1 MYMVTQNRLSV
12 DTLSDQ
18 ISSGIAVRNPGDST
32 ASGSIAQL
40 KEMMERTEGH
50 KTRISAVKGFLEAQ
64 DNVLNTAEEL
74 LIRSSEIATQAAD
87 ESNSPETRAAL
98 AAEVYQIRDHLASLA
113 NTTYQGRYLFGGA
126 ADNTPPY
133 SATDGTRYVNPALGD
148 LDEQAGVHY
157 VFNTDPA
164 ARVTREVKVSDDVK
178 VTVNT
183 RADLVFGNGLEALER
198 LSRALAGYETN
209 SGGDGHPDLTGE
221 KYAFPEDK
229 DAQTKAIQGCI
240 DRLKNARQEDI
251 IPERV
256 DVAGRLRRVETG
268 ESLITLSQTSGQE
281 VLDRLQNTDIF
292 KAASDFSL
300 AQTALQSA
308 LTVNTRL
315 LGQSIL
321 DYI

>member
-1 MYMVTQNRLSV
+1 MYMVTQNRLTV
-12 DTLSDQ
+12 DKLSDQ

-32 ASGSIAQL
+32 TSGTIAQL
-40 KEMMERTEGH
+40 KDMMDRTEGH
-50 KTRISAVKGFLEAQ
+50 KTRIAAVKGTLEAQ

-74 LIRSSEIATQAAD
+74 LIRASEIATQAAD
-87 ESNSPETRAAL
+87 ESNSPETREAL

-113 NTTYQGRYLFGGA
+113 NTTYQGRYLYGGA
-126 ADNTPPY
+126 ADDTPPF
-133 SATDGTRYVNPALGD
+133 SATDGTRYVNPALGAT
-148 LDEQAGVHY
+148 DEQAGVHY
-157 VFNTDPA
+157 VFNPDPA
-164 ARVTREVKVSDDVK
+164 AIVTRDVKVSDDVS
-178 VTVNT
+178 VTVNS
-183 RADLVFGNGLEALER
+183 RGDEVFGDGIEALER
-198 LSRALAGYETN
+198 LARALAGYETN
-209 SGGDGHPDLTGE
+209 SGGDGHPDLTGN
-221 KYAFPEDK
+221 KYTFPADK
-229 DAQTKAIQGCI
+229 DRQTTAIQDCI

-281 VLDRLQNTDIF
+281 VLDRLQNTDVF

-321 DYI
+321 DYL